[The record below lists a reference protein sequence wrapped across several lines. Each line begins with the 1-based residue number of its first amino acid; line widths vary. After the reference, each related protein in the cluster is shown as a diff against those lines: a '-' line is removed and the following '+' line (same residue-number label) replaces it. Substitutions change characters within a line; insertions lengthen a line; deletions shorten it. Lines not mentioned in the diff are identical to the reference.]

1 LITLK
6 FSYSTSRNYPAAASL
21 ASNADSLKVTGEGSQ
36 ASYICTY
43 DLSSFP
49 EFEQLYNMVSGWKSI
64 ALTVDDKPFSGKDV
78 YKLKN
83 IYDCWKQA
91 VNLIHQEAFCRP
103 YGEKYSG
110 RADFVERLL
119 TRCKQIR
126 IISPARHWLTYSYL
140 NENGNWTID
149 KQHIRQL
156 FENCL
161 YITRADLCPLLNVAE
176 FGKVIDDLPGEIT
189 PEMYD
194 AIRCKDL
201 YSGVS
206 EVSATVSMDLLE
218 DSGNVIKFKPRG

>member
-1 LITLK
+1 MITLK
-6 FSYSTSRNYPAAASL
+6 FSYSTSRNYPAAVSL

-36 ASYICTY
+36 TSYICNY

-49 EFEQLYNMVSGWKSI
+49 ELEQLYNMVSGWKSTC
-64 ALTVDDKPFSGKDV
+64 LTVNDKPFSGKDV

-91 VNLIHQEAFCRP
+91 ANLVHQETHCCP
-103 YGEKYSG
+103 YGEKYMG
-110 RADFVERLL
+110 RADFIERDL

-126 IISPARHWLTYSYL
+126 IIAPGRHWLTYSYL
-140 NENGNWTID
+140 NKNGNWAID
-149 KQHIRQL
+149 KEYIKQL

-161 YITRADLCPLLNVAE
+161 YASRADLCPLFSVKQ
-176 FGKVIDDLPGEIT
+176 FTQVIDDLPDEIT

-194 AIRCKDL
+194 AVRRKDC

-206 EVSATVSMDLLE
+206 DVSVNVADLLNE
-218 DSGNVIKFKPRG
+218 YDNVIKFPGK